1 MLTPEQLQN
10 LPQELTDLYE
20 QLSEFIL
27 RDIARRIA
35 KGAQIT
41 DTAEYQMYRARSLGL
56 STDEIAAKIAE
67 INGSSA
73 AEVNRLIREAAAQSD
88 EFDRKMLGADKG
100 AAIPLEDNQQ
110 LQKLIS
116 AQIAETAGKC
126 ENLTNTMGFADHDFL
141 GRVYYLS
148 MTDMYRRE
156 MDAAHMKVA
165 TGATDYMTAIRQA
178 CNKLAASGVRTIDY
192 ESGRSDRIEVAARR
206 AILTSVAHVTHRIS
220 EQNGEE
226 LGADGWEMSA
236 HSGSR
241 PSHAVYQGRQY
252 TQEQYE
258 RIIKPLISEPNCRHD
273 VFPIILGVSE
283 PVYTEEELQN
293 IDQPPFTYE
302 GRKYT
307 AYEASQQM
315 RKMERAMRKQKDRCI
330 VADAT
335 GDEESFT
342 AASIKLRRQ
351 KDIYEDFCKAADSYT
366 QYERTYVAGYDR
378 RLAGKTGAVTRKQR
392 EFEKAQMRLTEGT
405 SHDIIEKTE
414 TSDFKN
420 IISPQNGMSKEY
432 QTVLENKFSGGT
444 ADAKRAFT
452 RYVKHDSVADSSY
465 DKTAHFSPVTQKI
478 KMNFAKD
485 QINPKG
491 SGTTF
496 FHEHGH
502 YIDYT
507 SCEGDGYTSTK
518 SPEFGKLLKSDFDS
532 YVNSVMKQNHIELPA
547 AYYKISKELS
557 GHKQHSVSD
566 LFGGISGNQ
575 CVGRY
580 RHKDLYWTKNGA
592 VEKEAF
598 AHMYEA
604 QFDAEKYELMKKY
617 FPNALNEFEKLLNG
631 VIK

>member
-1 MLTPEQLQN
+1 MLTPKQLQN
-10 LPQELTDLYE
+10 LPQDLTDLYE

-35 KGAQIT
+35 KGAEIT
-41 DTAEYQMYRARSLGL
+41 DTAEYQLYRARSLGL

-73 AEVNRLIREAAAQSD
+73 AEINRLIREAAAQSD

-100 AAIPLEDNQQ
+100 AAIPLEENTQ

-116 AQIAETAGKC
+116 AQIKETSWKC

-156 MDAAHMKVA
+156 MDSAHMKVT

-178 CNKLAASGVRTIDY
+178 CSKLAASGVRTIDY

-206 AILTSVAHVTHRIS
+206 ALLTSVAHVTHRIS
-220 EQNGEE
+220 EENGEE

-241 PSHAVYQGRQY
+241 PSHAIYQGRQY

-315 RKMERAMRKQKDRCI
+315 RKMESAMRKQKDRCI
-330 VADAT
+330 VADAA
-335 GDEESFT
+335 GDEEAFAT
-342 AASIKLRRQ
+342 ASIRLNRQ
-351 KDIYEDFCKAADSYT
+351 KYIYEDFCKAADSYT
-366 QYERTYVAGYDR
+366 EYERTYVTGFNRSIAARSGVAAIKKEYKLIASTLDKSAVPSIDDFKKMLYNNSDEYKQLRHQFNEKVINSDYDDIKH
-378 RLAGKTGAVTRKQR
+378 LNGSLSDKVTRQWYVLHDKQIPDMVDKSKSIEEQARQAHALRNQFRTNARDLMLNQDERKWLDKERPNMSFEEQIQDKIKRGKASNR
-392 EFEKAQMRLTEGT
+392 EEAVLSILHSAKK
-405 SHDIIEKTE
+405 S
-414 TSDFKN
+414 N
-420 IISPQNGMSKEY
+420 SKVNE
-432 QTVLENKFSGGT
+432 KFSIQ
-444 ADAKRAFT
+444 D
-452 RYVKHDSVADSSY
+452 
-465 DKTAHFSPVTQKI
+465 
-478 KMNFAKD
+478 
-485 QINPKG
+485 
-491 SGTTF
+491 
-496 FHEHGH
+496 
-502 YIDYT
+502 
-507 SCEGDGYTSTK
+507 
-518 SPEFGKLLKSDFDS
+518 
-532 YVNSVMKQNHIELPA
+532 
-547 AYYKISKELS
+547 
-557 GHKQHSVSD
+557 
-566 LFGGISGNQ
+566 
-575 CVGRY
+575 
-580 RHKDLYWTKNGA
+580 
-592 VEKEAF
+592 
-598 AHMYEA
+598 
-604 QFDAEKYELMKKY
+604 
-617 FPNALNEFEKLLNG
+617 
-631 VIK
+631 

>member
-10 LPQELTDLYE
+10 LPQELTDLYD

-41 DTAEYQMYRARSLGL
+41 DTAKYQLYRARSLGL

-73 AEVNRLIREAAAQSD
+73 AEINRLIREAAAQSD

-100 AAIPLEDNQQ
+100 AAVPLEENAQ

-156 MDAAHMKVA
+156 MDSAHMKVV
-165 TGATDYMTAIRQA
+165 TGVTDYMTAIRQA

-206 AILTSVAHVTHRIS
+206 TLLTSVAHVTHRIS

-302 GRKYT
+302 GRTYT

-330 VADAT
+330 VADAA
-335 GDEESFT
+335 GDEEAFAT
-342 AASIKLRRQ
+342 ASIRLNRQ
-351 KDIYEDFCKAADSYT
+351 KYIYEDFCKAADSYT
-366 QYERTYVAGYDR
+366 EYERTYVTGFNRSIAARSGVAAIKKEYKLIASTLDKSAVPSIDDFKKMLYNNSDEYKQLRHQFNEKVINSDYDDIKH
-378 RLAGKTGAVTRKQR
+378 LNGSLSDKVTRQWYVLHDKKIPDMIDRNQSIEDQAR
-392 EFEKAQMRLTEGT
+392 QAHALRNQFRTNARDLMLNQDERKWLDKSHPNLTFEEQVDKKMSDKGMTRDEAIQ
-405 SHDIIEKTE
+405 DI
-414 TSDFKN
+414 
-420 IISPQNGMSKEY
+420 
-432 QTVLENKFSGGT
+432 L
-444 ADAKRAFT
+444 
-452 RYVKHDSVADSSY
+452 
-465 DKTAHFSPVTQKI
+465 KTAS
-478 KMNFAKD
+478 
-485 QINPKG
+485 
-491 SGTTF
+491 
-496 FHEHGH
+496 
-502 YIDYT
+502 
-507 SCEGDGYTSTK
+507 K
-518 SPEFGKLLKSDFDS
+518 SNKKVNEKFKL
-532 YVNSVMKQNHIELPA
+532 
-547 AYYKISKELS
+547 
-557 GHKQHSVSD
+557 
-566 LFGGISGNQ
+566 
-575 CVGRY
+575 
-580 RHKDLYWTKNGA
+580 
-592 VEKEAF
+592 
-598 AHMYEA
+598 
-604 QFDAEKYELMKKY
+604 
-617 FPNALNEFEKLLNG
+617 
-631 VIK
+631 

>member
-10 LPQELTDLYE
+10 LPQELTDLYD

-35 KGAQIT
+35 KGAEIT
-41 DTAEYQMYRARSLGL
+41 DTAEYQLYRAKSLGL

-73 AEVNRLIREAAAQSD
+73 SEINRLIREAAAQSD
-88 EFDRKMLGADKG
+88 EFDRKMLGVDKG
-100 AAIPLEDNQQ
+100 AAVPLEENAQ

-156 MDAAHMKVA
+156 MDSAHMKVV
-165 TGATDYMTAIRQA
+165 TGVTDYMTAIRQA

-206 AILTSVAHVTHRIS
+206 TLLTSVAHVTHRIS

-302 GRKYT
+302 GRTYT

-330 VADAT
+330 VADAA
-335 GDEESFT
+335 GDEEAFAT
-342 AASIKLRRQ
+342 ASIRLNRQ
-351 KDIYEDFCKAADSYT
+351 KYIYEDFCKAADSYT
-366 QYERTYVAGYDR
+366 EYERTYVTGFNRSIAARSGVAAIKKEYKLIASTLDKSAVPSIDDFKKMLYNSDEYKQLRHQFNEKVINSDYDDIKH
-378 RLAGKTGAVTRKQR
+378 LNGSLSDKVTRQWYVLHDKKIPDMIDRNQSIEDQAR
-392 EFEKAQMRLTEGT
+392 QAHALRNQFRTNARDLMLNQDERKWLDKSHPNLTFEEQVDKKMSDKGMTRDEAIQ
-405 SHDIIEKTE
+405 DI
-414 TSDFKN
+414 
-420 IISPQNGMSKEY
+420 
-432 QTVLENKFSGGT
+432 L
-444 ADAKRAFT
+444 
-452 RYVKHDSVADSSY
+452 
-465 DKTAHFSPVTQKI
+465 KTAS
-478 KMNFAKD
+478 
-485 QINPKG
+485 
-491 SGTTF
+491 
-496 FHEHGH
+496 
-502 YIDYT
+502 
-507 SCEGDGYTSTK
+507 K
-518 SPEFGKLLKSDFDS
+518 SNKKVNEKFKL
-532 YVNSVMKQNHIELPA
+532 
-547 AYYKISKELS
+547 
-557 GHKQHSVSD
+557 
-566 LFGGISGNQ
+566 
-575 CVGRY
+575 
-580 RHKDLYWTKNGA
+580 
-592 VEKEAF
+592 
-598 AHMYEA
+598 
-604 QFDAEKYELMKKY
+604 
-617 FPNALNEFEKLLNG
+617 
-631 VIK
+631 

>member
-10 LPQELTDLYE
+10 LPQELTDLYD

-41 DTAEYQMYRARSLGL
+41 DTAEYQLYRARSLGL

-73 AEVNRLIREAAAQSD
+73 AEINRLIREAAAQSD
-88 EFDRKMLGADKG
+88 EFDRKMLGVDKG
-100 AAIPLEDNQQ
+100 AAVPLEENAQ

-156 MDAAHMKVA
+156 MDSAHMKVV
-165 TGATDYMTAIRQA
+165 TGVTDYMTAIRQA

-192 ESGRSDRIEVAARR
+192 ESRRSDRIEVAARR
-206 AILTSVAHVTHRIS
+206 TLLTSVAHVTHRIS

-302 GRKYT
+302 GRTYT

-330 VADAT
+330 VADAA
-335 GDEESFT
+335 GDEEAFAT
-342 AASIKLRRQ
+342 ASIRLNRQ
-351 KDIYEDFCKAADSYT
+351 KYIYEDFCKAADSYT
-366 QYERTYVAGYDR
+366 EYERTYVTGFNRSIAARSGVAAIKKEYKLIASTLDKSAVPSIDDFKKMLYNNSDEYKQLRHQFNEKVINSDYDDIKH
-378 RLAGKTGAVTRKQR
+378 LNGSLSDKVTRQWYVLHDKKIPDMIDRNQSIEDQAR
-392 EFEKAQMRLTEGT
+392 QAHALRNQFRTNARDLMLNQDERKWLDKSHPNLTFEEQVDKKMSDKGMTRDEAIQ
-405 SHDIIEKTE
+405 DI
-414 TSDFKN
+414 
-420 IISPQNGMSKEY
+420 
-432 QTVLENKFSGGT
+432 L
-444 ADAKRAFT
+444 
-452 RYVKHDSVADSSY
+452 
-465 DKTAHFSPVTQKI
+465 KTAS
-478 KMNFAKD
+478 
-485 QINPKG
+485 
-491 SGTTF
+491 
-496 FHEHGH
+496 
-502 YIDYT
+502 
-507 SCEGDGYTSTK
+507 K
-518 SPEFGKLLKSDFDS
+518 SNKKVNEKFKL
-532 YVNSVMKQNHIELPA
+532 
-547 AYYKISKELS
+547 
-557 GHKQHSVSD
+557 
-566 LFGGISGNQ
+566 
-575 CVGRY
+575 
-580 RHKDLYWTKNGA
+580 
-592 VEKEAF
+592 
-598 AHMYEA
+598 
-604 QFDAEKYELMKKY
+604 
-617 FPNALNEFEKLLNG
+617 
-631 VIK
+631 

>member
-10 LPQELTDLYE
+10 LPQELTDLYD

-41 DTAEYQMYRARSLGL
+41 DTAEYQLYRARSLGL

-73 AEVNRLIREAAAQSD
+73 AEINRLIREAAAQSD
-88 EFDRKMLGADKG
+88 EFDRKMLGVDKG
-100 AAIPLEDNQQ
+100 AAVPLEENAQ

-156 MDAAHMKVA
+156 MDSAHMKVV
-165 TGATDYMTAIRQA
+165 TGVTDYMTAIRQA

-206 AILTSVAHVTHRIS
+206 TLLTSVAHVTHRIS

-283 PVYTEEELQN
+283 PVYTEEELKN
-293 IDQPPFTYE
+293 IDQSPFTYE

-330 VADAT
+330 VADAA
-335 GDEESFT
+335 GDEEAFAT
-342 AASIKLRRQ
+342 ASIRLNRQ
-351 KDIYEDFCKAADSYT
+351 KYIYEDFCKAADSYT
-366 QYERTYVAGYDR
+366 EYERTYVTGFNRSIAARSGVAAIKKEYKLIASTLDKSAVPSIDDFKKMLYNNSDEYKQLRHQFNEKVINSDYDDIKH
-378 RLAGKTGAVTRKQR
+378 LNGSLSDKVTRQW
-392 EFEKAQMRLTEGT
+392 
-405 SHDIIEKTE
+405 
-414 TSDFKN
+414 
-420 IISPQNGMSKEY
+420 Y
-432 QTVLENKFSGGT
+432 VL
-444 ADAKRAFT
+444 
-452 RYVKHDSVADSSY
+452 Y
-465 DKTAHFSPVTQKI
+465 DKKIPDMIDRNQSIEDQARQAHALRNQFRTNARDLMLNQDERKWLDKSHPNLTFEEQVDKKMSDKGMTRDEAIQDILKTAS
-478 KMNFAKD
+478 
-485 QINPKG
+485 
-491 SGTTF
+491 
-496 FHEHGH
+496 
-502 YIDYT
+502 
-507 SCEGDGYTSTK
+507 K
-518 SPEFGKLLKSDFDS
+518 SNKKVNEKFKL
-532 YVNSVMKQNHIELPA
+532 
-547 AYYKISKELS
+547 
-557 GHKQHSVSD
+557 
-566 LFGGISGNQ
+566 
-575 CVGRY
+575 
-580 RHKDLYWTKNGA
+580 
-592 VEKEAF
+592 
-598 AHMYEA
+598 
-604 QFDAEKYELMKKY
+604 
-617 FPNALNEFEKLLNG
+617 
-631 VIK
+631 

>member
-10 LPQELTDLYE
+10 LPQELTDLYG

-27 RDIARRIA
+27 QDIARRIA

-41 DTAEYQMYRARSLGL
+41 DTAEYQLYRARSLGL

-73 AEVNRLIREAAAQSD
+73 AEINRLIREAAAQSD

-156 MDAAHMKVA
+156 MDSAHMKVA

-206 AILTSVAHVTHRIS
+206 ALLTSVAHVTHRIS

-252 TQEQYE
+252 PQEQYE

-283 PVYTEEELQN
+283 PTYTEEELQN

-302 GRKYT
+302 GRTYT
-307 AYEASQQM
+307 ASEASQQM

-330 VADAT
+330 VADAA
-335 GDEESFT
+335 GDEEAFAT
-342 AASIKLRRQ
+342 ASIRLNRQ
-351 KDIYEDFCKAADSYT
+351 KYIYEDFCKAADSYT
-366 QYERTYVAGYDR
+366 EYERTYVTGFNRSIAARSGVAAIKKEYKLIASTLDKSAVPSIDDFKKMLYNNSDEYKQLRHQFNEKVINSDYDDIKH
-378 RLAGKTGAVTRKQR
+378 LNGSLSDKVTRQWYVLHDKKIPDMIDRNQSIEDQAR
-392 EFEKAQMRLTEGT
+392 QAHALRNQFRTNARDLMLNQDERKWLDKSHPNLTFEEQVDKKMSDKGMTRDEAIQ
-405 SHDIIEKTE
+405 DI
-414 TSDFKN
+414 
-420 IISPQNGMSKEY
+420 
-432 QTVLENKFSGGT
+432 L
-444 ADAKRAFT
+444 
-452 RYVKHDSVADSSY
+452 
-465 DKTAHFSPVTQKI
+465 KTAS
-478 KMNFAKD
+478 
-485 QINPKG
+485 
-491 SGTTF
+491 
-496 FHEHGH
+496 
-502 YIDYT
+502 
-507 SCEGDGYTSTK
+507 K
-518 SPEFGKLLKSDFDS
+518 SNKKVNEKFKL
-532 YVNSVMKQNHIELPA
+532 
-547 AYYKISKELS
+547 
-557 GHKQHSVSD
+557 
-566 LFGGISGNQ
+566 
-575 CVGRY
+575 
-580 RHKDLYWTKNGA
+580 
-592 VEKEAF
+592 
-598 AHMYEA
+598 
-604 QFDAEKYELMKKY
+604 
-617 FPNALNEFEKLLNG
+617 
-631 VIK
+631 

>member
-10 LPQELTDLYE
+10 LPQELTDLYD

-35 KGAQIT
+35 KGAEIT
-41 DTAEYQMYRARSLGL
+41 DTAEYQLYRARSLGL

-73 AEVNRLIREAAAQSD
+73 AEINRLIREAAAQSD

-100 AAIPLEDNQQ
+100 AAVPLEENAQ

-156 MDAAHMKVA
+156 MDSAHMKVV
-165 TGATDYMTAIRQA
+165 TGVTDYMTAIRQA

-252 TQEQYE
+252 TQKQYE

-283 PVYTEEELQN
+283 PVYTEEELRN

-302 GRKYT
+302 GRTYT

-330 VADAT
+330 VADAA
-335 GDEESFT
+335 GDEEAFAT
-342 AASIKLRRQ
+342 ASIRLNRQ
-351 KDIYEDFCKAADSYT
+351 KYIYEDFCKAADSYT
-366 QYERTYVAGYDR
+366 EYERTYVTGFNRSIAARSGVAAIKKEYKLIASTLDKSAVPSIDDFKKMLYNNSDEYKQLRHQFNEKVINSDYDDIKH
-378 RLAGKTGAVTRKQR
+378 LNGSLSDKVTRQW
-392 EFEKAQMRLTEGT
+392 
-405 SHDIIEKTE
+405 
-414 TSDFKN
+414 
-420 IISPQNGMSKEY
+420 Y
-432 QTVLENKFSGGT
+432 VL
-444 ADAKRAFT
+444 
-452 RYVKHDSVADSSY
+452 Y
-465 DKTAHFSPVTQKI
+465 DKKIPDMIDRNQSIEDQARQAHALRNQFRTNARDLMLNQDERKWLDKSHPNLTFEEQVDKKMSDKGMTRDEAIQDILKTAS
-478 KMNFAKD
+478 
-485 QINPKG
+485 
-491 SGTTF
+491 
-496 FHEHGH
+496 
-502 YIDYT
+502 
-507 SCEGDGYTSTK
+507 K
-518 SPEFGKLLKSDFDS
+518 SNKKVNEKFKL
-532 YVNSVMKQNHIELPA
+532 
-547 AYYKISKELS
+547 
-557 GHKQHSVSD
+557 
-566 LFGGISGNQ
+566 
-575 CVGRY
+575 
-580 RHKDLYWTKNGA
+580 
-592 VEKEAF
+592 
-598 AHMYEA
+598 
-604 QFDAEKYELMKKY
+604 
-617 FPNALNEFEKLLNG
+617 
-631 VIK
+631 

>member
-10 LPQELTDLYE
+10 LPQELTDLYD

-35 KGAQIT
+35 KGAEIT
-41 DTAEYQMYRARSLGL
+41 DTAEYQLYRAKSLGL

-73 AEVNRLIREAAAQSD
+73 SEINRLIREAAAQSD
-88 EFDRKMLGADKG
+88 EFDRKMLGVDKG
-100 AAIPLEDNQQ
+100 AAVPLEENAQ

-156 MDAAHMKVA
+156 MDSAHMKVA

-192 ESGRSDRIEVAARR
+192 ESGRSDRIEVAVRR

-302 GRKYT
+302 GRTYT

-330 VADAT
+330 VADAA
-335 GDEESFT
+335 GDEEAFAT
-342 AASIKLRRQ
+342 ASIRLNRQ
-351 KDIYEDFCKAADSYT
+351 KYIYEDFCKAADSYT
-366 QYERTYVAGYDR
+366 EYERTYVTGFNRSIAARSGVAAIKKEYKLIASTLDKSAVPSIDDFKKMLYNNSDEYKQLRHQFNEKVINSDYDDIKH
-378 RLAGKTGAVTRKQR
+378 LNGSLSDKVTRQWYVLHDKKIPDMIDRNQSIEDQAR
-392 EFEKAQMRLTEGT
+392 QAHALRNQFRTNARDLMLNQDERKWLDKSHPNLTFEEQVDKKMSDKGMTRDEAIQ
-405 SHDIIEKTE
+405 DI
-414 TSDFKN
+414 
-420 IISPQNGMSKEY
+420 
-432 QTVLENKFSGGT
+432 L
-444 ADAKRAFT
+444 
-452 RYVKHDSVADSSY
+452 
-465 DKTAHFSPVTQKI
+465 KTAS
-478 KMNFAKD
+478 
-485 QINPKG
+485 
-491 SGTTF
+491 
-496 FHEHGH
+496 
-502 YIDYT
+502 
-507 SCEGDGYTSTK
+507 K
-518 SPEFGKLLKSDFDS
+518 SNKKVNEKFKL
-532 YVNSVMKQNHIELPA
+532 
-547 AYYKISKELS
+547 
-557 GHKQHSVSD
+557 
-566 LFGGISGNQ
+566 
-575 CVGRY
+575 
-580 RHKDLYWTKNGA
+580 
-592 VEKEAF
+592 
-598 AHMYEA
+598 
-604 QFDAEKYELMKKY
+604 
-617 FPNALNEFEKLLNG
+617 
-631 VIK
+631 

>member
-10 LPQELTDLYE
+10 LPQELTDLYG

-27 RDIARRIA
+27 QDIARRIA

-41 DTAEYQMYRARSLGL
+41 DTAEYQLYRARSLGL

-73 AEVNRLIREAAAQSD
+73 AEINRLIREAAAQSD

-156 MDAAHMKVA
+156 MDSAHMKVA

-206 AILTSVAHVTHRIS
+206 ALLTSVAHVTHRIS

-302 GRKYT
+302 GRTYT

-330 VADAT
+330 VADAA
-335 GDEESFT
+335 GDEEAFAT
-342 AASIKLRRQ
+342 ASIRLNRQ
-351 KDIYEDFCKAADSYT
+351 KYIYEDFCKAADSYT
-366 QYERTYVAGYDR
+366 EYERTYVTGFNRSIAARSGVAAIKKEYKLIASTLDKSAVPSIDDFKKMLYNNSDEYKQLRHQFNEKVINSDYDDIKH
-378 RLAGKTGAVTRKQR
+378 LNGSLSDKVTRQWYVLHDKKIPDMIDRNQSIEDQAR
-392 EFEKAQMRLTEGT
+392 QAHALRNQFRTNARDLMLNQDERKWLDKSHPNLTFEEQVDKKMSDKGMTRDEAIQ
-405 SHDIIEKTE
+405 DI
-414 TSDFKN
+414 
-420 IISPQNGMSKEY
+420 
-432 QTVLENKFSGGT
+432 L
-444 ADAKRAFT
+444 
-452 RYVKHDSVADSSY
+452 
-465 DKTAHFSPVTQKI
+465 KTAS
-478 KMNFAKD
+478 
-485 QINPKG
+485 
-491 SGTTF
+491 
-496 FHEHGH
+496 
-502 YIDYT
+502 
-507 SCEGDGYTSTK
+507 K
-518 SPEFGKLLKSDFDS
+518 SNKKVNEKFKL
-532 YVNSVMKQNHIELPA
+532 
-547 AYYKISKELS
+547 
-557 GHKQHSVSD
+557 
-566 LFGGISGNQ
+566 
-575 CVGRY
+575 
-580 RHKDLYWTKNGA
+580 
-592 VEKEAF
+592 
-598 AHMYEA
+598 
-604 QFDAEKYELMKKY
+604 
-617 FPNALNEFEKLLNG
+617 
-631 VIK
+631 

>member
-10 LPQELTDLYE
+10 LPQELTDLYD

-35 KGAQIT
+35 KGAEIT
-41 DTAEYQMYRARSLGL
+41 DTAEYQLYRAKSLGL

-73 AEVNRLIREAAAQSD
+73 SEINRLIREAAAQSD
-88 EFDRKMLGADKG
+88 EFDRKMLGVDKG
-100 AAIPLEDNQQ
+100 AAVPLEENAQ

-156 MDAAHMKVA
+156 MDSAHMKVV
-165 TGATDYMTAIRQA
+165 TGVTDYMTAIRQA

-206 AILTSVAHVTHRIS
+206 TLLTSVAHVTHRIS

-302 GRKYT
+302 GRTYT

-330 VADAT
+330 VADAA
-335 GDEESFT
+335 GDEEAFAT
-342 AASIKLRRQ
+342 ASIRLNRQ
-351 KDIYEDFCKAADSYT
+351 KYIYEDFCKAADSYT
-366 QYERTYVAGYDR
+366 EYERTYVTGFNRSIAARSGVAAIKKEYKLIASTLDKSAVPSIDDFKKMLYNSDEYKQLRHQFNEKVINSDYDDIKH
-378 RLAGKTGAVTRKQR
+378 LNGSLSDKVTRQWYVLHDKKIPDMIDRNQSIEDQAR
-392 EFEKAQMRLTEGT
+392 QAHALRNQFRTNARDLMLNQDERMWLDKSHPNLTFEEQVDKKMSDKGMTRDEAIQ
-405 SHDIIEKTE
+405 DI
-414 TSDFKN
+414 
-420 IISPQNGMSKEY
+420 
-432 QTVLENKFSGGT
+432 L
-444 ADAKRAFT
+444 
-452 RYVKHDSVADSSY
+452 
-465 DKTAHFSPVTQKI
+465 KTAS
-478 KMNFAKD
+478 
-485 QINPKG
+485 
-491 SGTTF
+491 
-496 FHEHGH
+496 
-502 YIDYT
+502 
-507 SCEGDGYTSTK
+507 K
-518 SPEFGKLLKSDFDS
+518 SNKKVNEKFKL
-532 YVNSVMKQNHIELPA
+532 
-547 AYYKISKELS
+547 
-557 GHKQHSVSD
+557 
-566 LFGGISGNQ
+566 
-575 CVGRY
+575 
-580 RHKDLYWTKNGA
+580 
-592 VEKEAF
+592 
-598 AHMYEA
+598 
-604 QFDAEKYELMKKY
+604 
-617 FPNALNEFEKLLNG
+617 
-631 VIK
+631 

>member
-10 LPQELTDLYE
+10 LPQELTDLYD

-35 KGAQIT
+35 KGAEIT
-41 DTAEYQMYRARSLGL
+41 DTAEYQLYRAKSLGL

-73 AEVNRLIREAAAQSD
+73 SEINRLIREAAAQSD
-88 EFDRKMLGADKG
+88 EFDRKMLGVDKG
-100 AAIPLEDNQQ
+100 AAVPLEENAQ

-126 ENLTNTMGFADHDFL
+126 ENLTHTMGFADHDFL

-156 MDAAHMKVA
+156 MDSAHMKVV

-192 ESGRSDRIEVAARR
+192 ESRRSDRIEVAARR

-283 PVYTEEELQN
+283 PTYTEEELQN

-302 GRKYT
+302 GRTYT

-330 VADAT
+330 VADAA
-335 GDEESFT
+335 GDEEAFAT
-342 AASIKLRRQ
+342 ASIRLNRQ
-351 KDIYEDFCKAADSYT
+351 KYIYEDFCKAADSYT
-366 QYERTYVAGYDR
+366 EYERTYVTGFNRSIAARSGVAAIKKEYKLIASTLDKSAVPSIDDFKKMLYNNSDEYKQLRHQFNEKVINSDYDDIKH
-378 RLAGKTGAVTRKQR
+378 LNGSLSDKVTRQW
-392 EFEKAQMRLTEGT
+392 
-405 SHDIIEKTE
+405 
-414 TSDFKN
+414 
-420 IISPQNGMSKEY
+420 Y
-432 QTVLENKFSGGT
+432 VL
-444 ADAKRAFT
+444 
-452 RYVKHDSVADSSY
+452 Y
-465 DKTAHFSPVTQKI
+465 DKKIPDMIDRNQSIEDQARQAHALRNQFRTNARDLMLNQDERKWLDKSHPNLTFEEQVDKKMSDKGMTRDEAIQDILKTAS
-478 KMNFAKD
+478 
-485 QINPKG
+485 
-491 SGTTF
+491 
-496 FHEHGH
+496 
-502 YIDYT
+502 
-507 SCEGDGYTSTK
+507 K
-518 SPEFGKLLKSDFDS
+518 SNKKVNEKFKL
-532 YVNSVMKQNHIELPA
+532 
-547 AYYKISKELS
+547 
-557 GHKQHSVSD
+557 
-566 LFGGISGNQ
+566 
-575 CVGRY
+575 
-580 RHKDLYWTKNGA
+580 
-592 VEKEAF
+592 
-598 AHMYEA
+598 
-604 QFDAEKYELMKKY
+604 
-617 FPNALNEFEKLLNG
+617 
-631 VIK
+631 

>member
-10 LPQELTDLYE
+10 LPQELTDLYD

-35 KGAQIT
+35 KGAEIT
-41 DTAEYQMYRARSLGL
+41 DTAEYQLYRAKSLGL

-73 AEVNRLIREAAAQSD
+73 SEINRLIREAAAQSD
-88 EFDRKMLGADKG
+88 EFDRKMLGVDKG
-100 AAIPLEDNQQ
+100 AAVPLEENAQ

-141 GRVYYLS
+141 GRVYHLS

-156 MDAAHMKVA
+156 MDSAHMKVV
-165 TGATDYMTAIRQA
+165 TGVTDYMTAIRQA

-206 AILTSVAHVTHRIS
+206 TLLTSVAHVTHRIS

-302 GRKYT
+302 GRTYT

-330 VADAT
+330 VADAA
-335 GDEESFT
+335 GDEEAFAT
-342 AASIKLRRQ
+342 ASIRLNRQ
-351 KDIYEDFCKAADSYT
+351 KYIYEDFCKAADSYT
-366 QYERTYVAGYDR
+366 EYERTYVTGFNRSIAARSGVAAIKKEYKLIASTLDKSAVPSIDDFKKMLYNNSDEYKQLRHQFNEKVINSDYDDIKH
-378 RLAGKTGAVTRKQR
+378 LNGSLSDKVTRQWYVLHDKKIPDMIDRNQSIEDQAR
-392 EFEKAQMRLTEGT
+392 QAHALRNQFRTNARDLMLNQDERKWLDKSHPNLTFEEQVDKKMSDKGMTRDEAIQ
-405 SHDIIEKTE
+405 DI
-414 TSDFKN
+414 
-420 IISPQNGMSKEY
+420 
-432 QTVLENKFSGGT
+432 L
-444 ADAKRAFT
+444 
-452 RYVKHDSVADSSY
+452 
-465 DKTAHFSPVTQKI
+465 KTAS
-478 KMNFAKD
+478 
-485 QINPKG
+485 
-491 SGTTF
+491 
-496 FHEHGH
+496 
-502 YIDYT
+502 
-507 SCEGDGYTSTK
+507 K
-518 SPEFGKLLKSDFDS
+518 SNKKVNEKFKL
-532 YVNSVMKQNHIELPA
+532 
-547 AYYKISKELS
+547 
-557 GHKQHSVSD
+557 
-566 LFGGISGNQ
+566 
-575 CVGRY
+575 
-580 RHKDLYWTKNGA
+580 
-592 VEKEAF
+592 
-598 AHMYEA
+598 
-604 QFDAEKYELMKKY
+604 
-617 FPNALNEFEKLLNG
+617 
-631 VIK
+631 

>member
-10 LPQELTDLYE
+10 LPQELTDLYD

-35 KGAQIT
+35 KGAEIT
-41 DTAEYQMYRARSLGL
+41 DTAEYQLYRAKSLGL

-73 AEVNRLIREAAAQSD
+73 SEINRLIREAAAQSD

-100 AAIPLEDNQQ
+100 AAVPLEENTQ

-116 AQIAETAGKC
+116 AQIVETAGKC

-156 MDAAHMKVA
+156 MDSAHMKVA

-206 AILTSVAHVTHRIS
+206 ALLTSVAHVTHRIS

-283 PVYTEEELQN
+283 PVYTEEELKN
-293 IDQPPFTYE
+293 IDQSPFTYE

-330 VADAT
+330 VADAA

-392 EFEKAQMRLTEGT
+392 EFEKAQIRLTEEKNRA
-405 SHDIIEKTE
+405 IIEQEKRKE
-414 TSDFKN
+414 QFRSDLKSGKINTSLDVKN
-420 IISPQNGMSKEY
+420 QKKHIISPEWKNNVRQQIKKLHDGDTKAASPKSRLFKDVTPEKLFKEY
-432 QTVLENKFSGGT
+432 SGKGTLRLQKNSTTVDEFVT
-444 ADAKRAFT
+444 ADYPVGITFDRKLQKYVRT
-452 RYVKHDSVADSSY
+452 RRFQIRYQDGGYHL
-465 DKTAHFSPVTQKI
+465 FPV
-478 KMNFAKD
+478 
-485 QINPKG
+485 
-491 SGTTF
+491 S
-496 FHEHGH
+496 
-502 YIDYT
+502 
-507 SCEGDGYTSTK
+507 
-518 SPEFGKLLKSDFDS
+518 
-532 YVNSVMKQNHIELPA
+532 
-547 AYYKISKELS
+547 
-557 GHKQHSVSD
+557 
-566 LFGGISGNQ
+566 
-575 CVGRY
+575 
-580 RHKDLYWTKNGA
+580 
-592 VEKEAF
+592 EKE
-598 AHMYEA
+598 
-604 QFDAEKYELMKKY
+604 DD
-617 FPNALNEFEKLLNG
+617 
-631 VIK
+631 

>member
-10 LPQELTDLYE
+10 LPQELTDLYD

-41 DTAEYQMYRARSLGL
+41 DTAEYQLYRARSLGL

-73 AEVNRLIREAAAQSD
+73 AEINRLIREAAAQSD
-88 EFDRKMLGADKG
+88 EFDRKMLGVDKG
-100 AAIPLEDNQQ
+100 AAVPLEENAQ

-156 MDAAHMKVA
+156 MDSAHMKVV
-165 TGATDYMTAIRQA
+165 TGATDYMTAIRQD

-192 ESGRSDRIEVAARR
+192 ESRRSDRIEVAARR

-252 TQEQYE
+252 TQKQYE

-283 PVYTEEELQN
+283 PTYTEEELQN

-302 GRKYT
+302 GRTYT

-330 VADAT
+330 VADAA
-335 GDEESFT
+335 GDEEAFAT
-342 AASIKLRRQ
+342 ASIRLNRQ
-351 KDIYEDFCKAADSYT
+351 KYIYEDFCKAADSYT
-366 QYERTYVAGYDR
+366 EYERTYVTGFNRSIAARSGVAAIKKEYKLIASTLDKSAVPSIDDFKKMLYNNSDEYKQLRHQFNEKVINSDYDDIKH
-378 RLAGKTGAVTRKQR
+378 LNGSLSDKVTRQWYVLHDKKIPDMIDRNQSIEDQAR
-392 EFEKAQMRLTEGT
+392 QAHALRNQFRTNARDLMLNQDERKWLDKSHPNLTFEEQVDKKMSDKGMTRDEAIQ
-405 SHDIIEKTE
+405 DI
-414 TSDFKN
+414 
-420 IISPQNGMSKEY
+420 
-432 QTVLENKFSGGT
+432 L
-444 ADAKRAFT
+444 
-452 RYVKHDSVADSSY
+452 
-465 DKTAHFSPVTQKI
+465 KTAS
-478 KMNFAKD
+478 
-485 QINPKG
+485 
-491 SGTTF
+491 
-496 FHEHGH
+496 
-502 YIDYT
+502 
-507 SCEGDGYTSTK
+507 K
-518 SPEFGKLLKSDFDS
+518 SNKKVNEKFKL
-532 YVNSVMKQNHIELPA
+532 
-547 AYYKISKELS
+547 
-557 GHKQHSVSD
+557 
-566 LFGGISGNQ
+566 
-575 CVGRY
+575 
-580 RHKDLYWTKNGA
+580 
-592 VEKEAF
+592 
-598 AHMYEA
+598 
-604 QFDAEKYELMKKY
+604 
-617 FPNALNEFEKLLNG
+617 
-631 VIK
+631 

>member
-10 LPQELTDLYE
+10 LPQELTDLYD

-41 DTAEYQMYRARSLGL
+41 DTAEYQLYRARSLGL

-73 AEVNRLIREAAAQSD
+73 AEINRLIREAAAQSD

-156 MDAAHMKVA
+156 MDSAHMKVA
-165 TGATDYMTAIRQA
+165 TGVTDYMTAIRQA

-206 AILTSVAHVTHRIS
+206 ALLTSVAHVTHRIS

-283 PVYTEEELQN
+283 PTYTEEELQN
-293 IDQPPFTYE
+293 IDQSPFTYE

-330 VADAT
+330 VADAA
-335 GDEESFT
+335 GDEEAFAT
-342 AASIKLRRQ
+342 ASIRLNRQ
-351 KDIYEDFCKAADSYT
+351 KYIYEDFCKAADSYT
-366 QYERTYVAGYDR
+366 EYERTYVTGFNRSIAARSGVAAIKKEYKLIASTLDKSAVPSIDDFKKMLYNNSDEYKQLRHQFNEKVINSDYDDIKH
-378 RLAGKTGAVTRKQR
+378 LNGSLSDKVTRQWYVLHDKKIPDMIDRNQSIEDQAR
-392 EFEKAQMRLTEGT
+392 QAHALRNQFRTNARDLMLNQDERKWLDKSHPNLTFEEQVDKKMSDKGMTRDEAIQ
-405 SHDIIEKTE
+405 DI
-414 TSDFKN
+414 
-420 IISPQNGMSKEY
+420 
-432 QTVLENKFSGGT
+432 L
-444 ADAKRAFT
+444 
-452 RYVKHDSVADSSY
+452 
-465 DKTAHFSPVTQKI
+465 KTAS
-478 KMNFAKD
+478 
-485 QINPKG
+485 
-491 SGTTF
+491 
-496 FHEHGH
+496 
-502 YIDYT
+502 
-507 SCEGDGYTSTK
+507 K
-518 SPEFGKLLKSDFDS
+518 SNKKVNEKFKL
-532 YVNSVMKQNHIELPA
+532 
-547 AYYKISKELS
+547 
-557 GHKQHSVSD
+557 
-566 LFGGISGNQ
+566 
-575 CVGRY
+575 
-580 RHKDLYWTKNGA
+580 
-592 VEKEAF
+592 
-598 AHMYEA
+598 
-604 QFDAEKYELMKKY
+604 
-617 FPNALNEFEKLLNG
+617 
-631 VIK
+631 

>member
-10 LPQELTDLYE
+10 LPQELTDLYD

-41 DTAEYQMYRARSLGL
+41 DTAEYQLYRARSLGL

-73 AEVNRLIREAAAQSD
+73 AEINRLIREAAAQSD

-100 AAIPLEDNQQ
+100 AAVPLEENAQ

-156 MDAAHMKVA
+156 MDSAHMKVV
-165 TGATDYMTAIRQA
+165 TGVTDYMTAIRQA

-206 AILTSVAHVTHRIS
+206 TLLTSVAHVTHRIS

-302 GRKYT
+302 GRTYT

-330 VADAT
+330 VADAA
-335 GDEESFT
+335 GDEEAFAT
-342 AASIKLRRQ
+342 ASIRLNRQ
-351 KDIYEDFCKAADSYT
+351 KYIYEDFCKAADSYT
-366 QYERTYVAGYDR
+366 EYERTYVTGFNRSIAARSGVAAIKKEYKLIASTLDKSAVPSIDDFKKMLYNNSDEYKQLRHQFNEKVINSDYDDIKH
-378 RLAGKTGAVTRKQR
+378 LNGSLSDKVTRQW
-392 EFEKAQMRLTEGT
+392 
-405 SHDIIEKTE
+405 
-414 TSDFKN
+414 
-420 IISPQNGMSKEY
+420 Y
-432 QTVLENKFSGGT
+432 VL
-444 ADAKRAFT
+444 
-452 RYVKHDSVADSSY
+452 Y
-465 DKTAHFSPVTQKI
+465 DKKIPDMIDRNQSIEDQARQAHALRNQFRTNARDLMLNQDERKWLDKSHPNLTFEEQVDKKMSDKGMTRDEAIQDILKTAS
-478 KMNFAKD
+478 
-485 QINPKG
+485 
-491 SGTTF
+491 
-496 FHEHGH
+496 
-502 YIDYT
+502 
-507 SCEGDGYTSTK
+507 K
-518 SPEFGKLLKSDFDS
+518 SNKKVNEKFKL
-532 YVNSVMKQNHIELPA
+532 
-547 AYYKISKELS
+547 
-557 GHKQHSVSD
+557 
-566 LFGGISGNQ
+566 
-575 CVGRY
+575 
-580 RHKDLYWTKNGA
+580 
-592 VEKEAF
+592 
-598 AHMYEA
+598 
-604 QFDAEKYELMKKY
+604 
-617 FPNALNEFEKLLNG
+617 
-631 VIK
+631 

>member
-10 LPQELTDLYE
+10 LPQELTDLYD

-41 DTAEYQMYRARSLGL
+41 DTAEYQLYRARSLGL

-73 AEVNRLIREAAAQSD
+73 AEINRLIREAAAQSD

-100 AAIPLEDNQQ
+100 AAIPLEENTQ

-156 MDAAHMKVA
+156 MDSAHMKVV
-165 TGATDYMTAIRQA
+165 TGVTDYMTAIRQA

-206 AILTSVAHVTHRIS
+206 TLLTSVAHVTHRIS

-302 GRKYT
+302 GRTYT

-330 VADAT
+330 VADAA
-335 GDEESFT
+335 GDEEAFAT
-342 AASIKLRRQ
+342 ASIRLNRQ
-351 KDIYEDFCKAADSYT
+351 KYIYEDFCKAADSYT
-366 QYERTYVAGYDR
+366 EYERTYVTGFNRSIAARSGVAAIKKEYKLIASTLDKSAVPSIDDFKKMLYNNSDEYKQLRHQFNEKVINSDYDDIKH
-378 RLAGKTGAVTRKQR
+378 LNGSLSDKVTRQWYVLHDKKIPDMIDRNQSIEDQAR
-392 EFEKAQMRLTEGT
+392 QAHALRNQFRTNARDLMLNQDERKWLDKSHPNLTFEEQVDKKMSDKGMTRDEAIQ
-405 SHDIIEKTE
+405 DI
-414 TSDFKN
+414 
-420 IISPQNGMSKEY
+420 
-432 QTVLENKFSGGT
+432 L
-444 ADAKRAFT
+444 
-452 RYVKHDSVADSSY
+452 
-465 DKTAHFSPVTQKI
+465 KTAS
-478 KMNFAKD
+478 
-485 QINPKG
+485 
-491 SGTTF
+491 
-496 FHEHGH
+496 
-502 YIDYT
+502 
-507 SCEGDGYTSTK
+507 K
-518 SPEFGKLLKSDFDS
+518 SNKKVNEKFKL
-532 YVNSVMKQNHIELPA
+532 
-547 AYYKISKELS
+547 
-557 GHKQHSVSD
+557 
-566 LFGGISGNQ
+566 
-575 CVGRY
+575 
-580 RHKDLYWTKNGA
+580 
-592 VEKEAF
+592 
-598 AHMYEA
+598 
-604 QFDAEKYELMKKY
+604 
-617 FPNALNEFEKLLNG
+617 
-631 VIK
+631 

>member
-10 LPQELTDLYE
+10 LPQELTDLYD

-41 DTAEYQMYRARSLGL
+41 DTAEYQLYRARSLGL

-73 AEVNRLIREAAAQSD
+73 AEINRLIREAAAQSD
-88 EFDRKMLGADKG
+88 EFDRKMLGVDKG
-100 AAIPLEDNQQ
+100 AAVPLEENAQ

-156 MDAAHMKVA
+156 MDSAHMKVV

-192 ESGRSDRIEVAARR
+192 ESRRSDRIEVAARR

-283 PVYTEEELQN
+283 PTYTEEELQN

-302 GRKYT
+302 GRTYT

-330 VADAT
+330 VADAA
-335 GDEESFT
+335 GDEEAFAT
-342 AASIKLRRQ
+342 ASIRLNRQ
-351 KDIYEDFCKAADSYT
+351 KYIYEDFCKAADSYT
-366 QYERTYVAGYDR
+366 EYERTYVTGFNRSIAARSGVAAIKKEYKLIASTLDKSAVPSIDDFKKMLYNNSDEYKQLRHQFNEKVINSDYDDIKH
-378 RLAGKTGAVTRKQR
+378 LNGSLSDKVTRQW
-392 EFEKAQMRLTEGT
+392 
-405 SHDIIEKTE
+405 
-414 TSDFKN
+414 
-420 IISPQNGMSKEY
+420 Y
-432 QTVLENKFSGGT
+432 VL
-444 ADAKRAFT
+444 
-452 RYVKHDSVADSSY
+452 Y
-465 DKTAHFSPVTQKI
+465 DKKIPDMIDRNQSIEDQARQAHALRNQFRTNARDLMLNQDERKWLDKSHPNLTFEEQVDKKMSDKGMTRDEAIQDILKTAS
-478 KMNFAKD
+478 
-485 QINPKG
+485 
-491 SGTTF
+491 
-496 FHEHGH
+496 
-502 YIDYT
+502 
-507 SCEGDGYTSTK
+507 K
-518 SPEFGKLLKSDFDS
+518 SNKKVNEKFKL
-532 YVNSVMKQNHIELPA
+532 
-547 AYYKISKELS
+547 
-557 GHKQHSVSD
+557 
-566 LFGGISGNQ
+566 
-575 CVGRY
+575 
-580 RHKDLYWTKNGA
+580 
-592 VEKEAF
+592 
-598 AHMYEA
+598 
-604 QFDAEKYELMKKY
+604 
-617 FPNALNEFEKLLNG
+617 
-631 VIK
+631 

>member
-10 LPQELTDLYE
+10 LPQELTDLYD

-41 DTAEYQMYRARSLGL
+41 DTAEYQLYRAKSLGL

-100 AAIPLEDNQQ
+100 AAIPLEENTQ

-156 MDAAHMKVA
+156 MDSAHMKVV

-206 AILTSVAHVTHRIS
+206 ALLTSVAHVTHRIS

-252 TQEQYE
+252 TQKQYE

-302 GRKYT
+302 GRTYT

-330 VADAT
+330 VADAA

-342 AASIKLRRQ
+342 TASIKLRRQ

-392 EFEKAQMRLTEGT
+392 AFEKVQIRLTEEKNRA
-405 SHDIIEKTE
+405 IIEQEKRKE
-414 TSDFKN
+414 QFRSDLKSGKINTSLDVKN
-420 IISPQNGMSKEY
+420 QKKHIISPEWKNNVRQQIKKLHDGDTKAASPKSRLFKDVTPEKLFKEY
-432 QTVLENKFSGGT
+432 SGKGTLRLQKNSTTVDEFVT
-444 ADAKRAFT
+444 ADYPVGITFDRKLQKYVRT
-452 RYVKHDSVADSSY
+452 RRFQIRYQDGGYHL
-465 DKTAHFSPVTQKI
+465 FPV
-478 KMNFAKD
+478 
-485 QINPKG
+485 
-491 SGTTF
+491 S
-496 FHEHGH
+496 
-502 YIDYT
+502 
-507 SCEGDGYTSTK
+507 
-518 SPEFGKLLKSDFDS
+518 
-532 YVNSVMKQNHIELPA
+532 
-547 AYYKISKELS
+547 
-557 GHKQHSVSD
+557 
-566 LFGGISGNQ
+566 
-575 CVGRY
+575 
-580 RHKDLYWTKNGA
+580 
-592 VEKEAF
+592 EKE
-598 AHMYEA
+598 
-604 QFDAEKYELMKKY
+604 DD
-617 FPNALNEFEKLLNG
+617 
-631 VIK
+631 

>member
-10 LPQELTDLYE
+10 LPQELTDLYD

-35 KGAQIT
+35 KGAEIT
-41 DTAEYQMYRARSLGL
+41 DTAEYQLYRAKSLGL

-73 AEVNRLIREAAAQSD
+73 SEINRLIREAAAQSD
-88 EFDRKMLGADKG
+88 EFDRKMLGVDKG
-100 AAIPLEDNQQ
+100 AAVPLEENAQ

-156 MDAAHMKVA
+156 MDSAHMKVV
-165 TGATDYMTAIRQA
+165 TGATDYMTAIRQD

-192 ESGRSDRIEVAARR
+192 ESRRSDRIEVAARR

-252 TQEQYE
+252 TQKQYE

-302 GRKYT
+302 GRTYT

-330 VADAT
+330 VADAA
-335 GDEESFT
+335 GDEEAFAT
-342 AASIKLRRQ
+342 ASIRLNRQ
-351 KDIYEDFCKAADSYT
+351 KYIYEDFCKAADSYT
-366 QYERTYVAGYDR
+366 EYERTYVTGFNRSIAARSGVAAIKKEYKLIASTLDKSAVPSIDDFKKMLYNNSDEYKQLRHQFNEKVINSDYDDIKH
-378 RLAGKTGAVTRKQR
+378 LNGSLSDKVTRQW
-392 EFEKAQMRLTEGT
+392 
-405 SHDIIEKTE
+405 
-414 TSDFKN
+414 
-420 IISPQNGMSKEY
+420 Y
-432 QTVLENKFSGGT
+432 VL
-444 ADAKRAFT
+444 
-452 RYVKHDSVADSSY
+452 Y
-465 DKTAHFSPVTQKI
+465 DKKIPDMIDRNQSIEDQARQAHALRNQFRTNARDLMLNQDERKWLDKSHPNLTFEEQVDKKMSDKGMTRDEAIQDILKTAS
-478 KMNFAKD
+478 
-485 QINPKG
+485 
-491 SGTTF
+491 
-496 FHEHGH
+496 
-502 YIDYT
+502 
-507 SCEGDGYTSTK
+507 K
-518 SPEFGKLLKSDFDS
+518 SNKKVNEKFKL
-532 YVNSVMKQNHIELPA
+532 
-547 AYYKISKELS
+547 
-557 GHKQHSVSD
+557 
-566 LFGGISGNQ
+566 
-575 CVGRY
+575 
-580 RHKDLYWTKNGA
+580 
-592 VEKEAF
+592 
-598 AHMYEA
+598 
-604 QFDAEKYELMKKY
+604 
-617 FPNALNEFEKLLNG
+617 
-631 VIK
+631 

>member
-10 LPQELTDLYE
+10 LPQELTDLYD

-35 KGAQIT
+35 KGAKIT
-41 DTAEYQMYRARSLGL
+41 DTAEYQLYRARSLGL

-73 AEVNRLIREAAAQSD
+73 AEINRLIREAAAQSD

-156 MDAAHMKVA
+156 MDSAHMKVA

-206 AILTSVAHVTHRIS
+206 ALLTSVAHVTHRIS

-283 PVYTEEELQN
+283 PVYTEEELKN
-293 IDQPPFTYE
+293 IDQSPFTYE

-330 VADAT
+330 VADAA
-335 GDEESFT
+335 GDEEAFAT
-342 AASIKLRRQ
+342 ASIRLNRQ
-351 KDIYEDFCKAADSYT
+351 KYIYEDFCKAADSYT
-366 QYERTYVAGYDR
+366 EYERTYVTGFNRSIAARSGVAAIKKEYKLIASTLDKSAVPSIDDFKKMLYNNSDEYKQLRHQFNEKVINSDYDDIKH
-378 RLAGKTGAVTRKQR
+378 LNGSLSDKVTRQW
-392 EFEKAQMRLTEGT
+392 
-405 SHDIIEKTE
+405 
-414 TSDFKN
+414 
-420 IISPQNGMSKEY
+420 Y
-432 QTVLENKFSGGT
+432 VL
-444 ADAKRAFT
+444 
-452 RYVKHDSVADSSY
+452 Y
-465 DKTAHFSPVTQKI
+465 DKKIPDMIDRNQSIEDQARQAHALRNQFRTNARDLMLNQDERKWLDKSHPNLTFEEQVDKKMSDKGMTRDEAIQDILKTAS
-478 KMNFAKD
+478 
-485 QINPKG
+485 
-491 SGTTF
+491 
-496 FHEHGH
+496 
-502 YIDYT
+502 
-507 SCEGDGYTSTK
+507 K
-518 SPEFGKLLKSDFDS
+518 SNKKVNEKFKL
-532 YVNSVMKQNHIELPA
+532 
-547 AYYKISKELS
+547 
-557 GHKQHSVSD
+557 
-566 LFGGISGNQ
+566 
-575 CVGRY
+575 
-580 RHKDLYWTKNGA
+580 
-592 VEKEAF
+592 
-598 AHMYEA
+598 
-604 QFDAEKYELMKKY
+604 
-617 FPNALNEFEKLLNG
+617 
-631 VIK
+631 

>member
-10 LPQELTDLYE
+10 LPQELTDLYD

-41 DTAEYQMYRARSLGL
+41 DTAEYQLYRARSLGL

-73 AEVNRLIREAAAQSD
+73 AEINRLIREAAAQSD

-100 AAIPLEDNQQ
+100 AAVPLEENAQ

-156 MDAAHMKVA
+156 MDSAHMKVV

-206 AILTSVAHVTHRIS
+206 ALLTSVAHVTHRIS

-283 PVYTEEELQN
+283 PVYTEEELKN
-293 IDQPPFTYE
+293 IDQSPFTYE

-330 VADAT
+330 VADAA
-335 GDEESFT
+335 GDEEAFAT
-342 AASIKLRRQ
+342 ASIRLNRQ
-351 KDIYEDFCKAADSYT
+351 KYIYEDFCKAADSYT
-366 QYERTYVAGYDR
+366 EYERTYVTGFNRSIAARSGVAAIKKEYKLIASTLDKSAVPSIDDFKKMLYNNSDEYKQLRHQFNEKVINSDYDDIKH
-378 RLAGKTGAVTRKQR
+378 LNGSLSDKVTRQW
-392 EFEKAQMRLTEGT
+392 
-405 SHDIIEKTE
+405 
-414 TSDFKN
+414 
-420 IISPQNGMSKEY
+420 Y
-432 QTVLENKFSGGT
+432 VL
-444 ADAKRAFT
+444 
-452 RYVKHDSVADSSY
+452 Y
-465 DKTAHFSPVTQKI
+465 DKKIPDMIDRNQSIEDQARQAHALRNQFRTNARDLMLNQDERKWLDKSHPNLTFEEQVDKKMSDKGMTRDEAIQDILKTAS
-478 KMNFAKD
+478 
-485 QINPKG
+485 
-491 SGTTF
+491 
-496 FHEHGH
+496 
-502 YIDYT
+502 
-507 SCEGDGYTSTK
+507 K
-518 SPEFGKLLKSDFDS
+518 SNKKVNEKFKL
-532 YVNSVMKQNHIELPA
+532 
-547 AYYKISKELS
+547 
-557 GHKQHSVSD
+557 
-566 LFGGISGNQ
+566 
-575 CVGRY
+575 
-580 RHKDLYWTKNGA
+580 
-592 VEKEAF
+592 
-598 AHMYEA
+598 
-604 QFDAEKYELMKKY
+604 
-617 FPNALNEFEKLLNG
+617 
-631 VIK
+631 

>member
-10 LPQELTDLYE
+10 LPQELTDLYD

-35 KGAQIT
+35 KGAKIT
-41 DTAEYQMYRARSLGL
+41 DTAEYQLYRARSLGL

-73 AEVNRLIREAAAQSD
+73 AEINRLIREAAAQSD
-88 EFDRKMLGADKG
+88 EFDRKMLGADKS
-100 AAIPLEDNQQ
+100 AAVPLEENAQ

-156 MDAAHMKVA
+156 MDSAHMKVA

-206 AILTSVAHVTHRIS
+206 ALLTSVAHVTHRIS

-302 GRKYT
+302 GQTYT

-315 RKMERAMRKQKDRCI
+315 RKMERTMRKQKDRCI
-330 VADAT
+330 VADAA
-335 GDEESFT
+335 GDEEGFT

-378 RLAGKTGAVTRKQR
+378 RLAGKTGAVTRKRR
-392 EFEKAQMRLTEGT
+392 EFEKAQIRLTEEKNRA
-405 SHDIIEKTE
+405 IIEQEKRKE
-414 TSDFKN
+414 QFRSDLKSGKINTSLDVKN
-420 IISPQNGMSKEY
+420 QKKHIISPEWKNNVRQQIKKLHDGDTKAASPKSRLFKDVTPEKLFKEY
-432 QTVLENKFSGGT
+432 SGKGTLRLQKNSTTVDEFVT
-444 ADAKRAFT
+444 ADYPVGITFDRKLQKYVRT
-452 RYVKHDSVADSSY
+452 RRFQIRYQDGGYHL
-465 DKTAHFSPVTQKI
+465 FPV
-478 KMNFAKD
+478 
-485 QINPKG
+485 
-491 SGTTF
+491 S
-496 FHEHGH
+496 
-502 YIDYT
+502 
-507 SCEGDGYTSTK
+507 
-518 SPEFGKLLKSDFDS
+518 
-532 YVNSVMKQNHIELPA
+532 
-547 AYYKISKELS
+547 
-557 GHKQHSVSD
+557 
-566 LFGGISGNQ
+566 
-575 CVGRY
+575 
-580 RHKDLYWTKNGA
+580 
-592 VEKEAF
+592 EKE
-598 AHMYEA
+598 
-604 QFDAEKYELMKKY
+604 DD
-617 FPNALNEFEKLLNG
+617 
-631 VIK
+631 

>member
-10 LPQELTDLYE
+10 LPQELTDLYD

-41 DTAEYQMYRARSLGL
+41 DTAEYQLYRARSLGL

-73 AEVNRLIREAAAQSD
+73 AEINRLIREAAAQSD

-100 AAIPLEDNQQ
+100 AAIPLEENTQ

-156 MDAAHMKVA
+156 MDAAHMKVV

-206 AILTSVAHVTHRIS
+206 ALLTSVAHVTHRIS

-330 VADAT
+330 VADAA
-335 GDEESFT
+335 GDEEAFAT
-342 AASIKLRRQ
+342 ASIRLNRQ
-351 KDIYEDFCKAADSYT
+351 KYIYEDFCKAVDSYT
-366 QYERTYVAGYDR
+366 EYERTYVTGFNRSIAARSGVAAIKKEYKLIASTLDKSAVPSIDDFKKMLYNNSDEYKQLRHQFNEKVINSDYDDIKH
-378 RLAGKTGAVTRKQR
+378 LNGSLSDKVTRQW
-392 EFEKAQMRLTEGT
+392 
-405 SHDIIEKTE
+405 
-414 TSDFKN
+414 
-420 IISPQNGMSKEY
+420 Y
-432 QTVLENKFSGGT
+432 VL
-444 ADAKRAFT
+444 
-452 RYVKHDSVADSSY
+452 Y
-465 DKTAHFSPVTQKI
+465 DKKIPDMIDRNQSIEDQARQAHALRNQFRTNARDLMLNQDERKWLDKSHPNLTFEEQVDKKMSDKGMTRDEAIQDILKTAS
-478 KMNFAKD
+478 
-485 QINPKG
+485 
-491 SGTTF
+491 
-496 FHEHGH
+496 
-502 YIDYT
+502 
-507 SCEGDGYTSTK
+507 K
-518 SPEFGKLLKSDFDS
+518 SNKKVNEKFKL
-532 YVNSVMKQNHIELPA
+532 
-547 AYYKISKELS
+547 
-557 GHKQHSVSD
+557 
-566 LFGGISGNQ
+566 
-575 CVGRY
+575 
-580 RHKDLYWTKNGA
+580 
-592 VEKEAF
+592 
-598 AHMYEA
+598 
-604 QFDAEKYELMKKY
+604 
-617 FPNALNEFEKLLNG
+617 
-631 VIK
+631 

>member
-10 LPQELTDLYE
+10 LPQELTDLYD

-35 KGAQIT
+35 KGAEIT
-41 DTAEYQMYRARSLGL
+41 DTAEYQLYRAKSLGL

-73 AEVNRLIREAAAQSD
+73 SEINRLIREAAAQSD
-88 EFDRKMLGADKG
+88 EFDRKMLGVDKG
-100 AAIPLEDNQQ
+100 AAVPLEENAQ

-156 MDAAHMKVA
+156 MDSAHMKVV
-165 TGATDYMTAIRQA
+165 TGVTDYMTAIRQA

-206 AILTSVAHVTHRIS
+206 TLLTSVAHVTHRIS

-302 GRKYT
+302 GRTYT

-330 VADAT
+330 VADAA

-392 EFEKAQMRLTEGT
+392 EFEKAQIRLTEEKNRA
-405 SHDIIEKTE
+405 IIEQEKRKE
-414 TSDFKN
+414 QFRSDLKSGKINTSLDVKN
-420 IISPQNGMSKEY
+420 QKKHIISPEWKNNVRQQIKKLHDGDTKAASPKSRLFKDVTPEKLFKEY
-432 QTVLENKFSGGT
+432 SGKGTLRLQKNSTTVDEFVT
-444 ADAKRAFT
+444 ADYPVGITFDRKLQKYVRT
-452 RYVKHDSVADSSY
+452 RRFQIRYQDGGYHL
-465 DKTAHFSPVTQKI
+465 FPV
-478 KMNFAKD
+478 
-485 QINPKG
+485 
-491 SGTTF
+491 S
-496 FHEHGH
+496 
-502 YIDYT
+502 
-507 SCEGDGYTSTK
+507 
-518 SPEFGKLLKSDFDS
+518 
-532 YVNSVMKQNHIELPA
+532 
-547 AYYKISKELS
+547 
-557 GHKQHSVSD
+557 
-566 LFGGISGNQ
+566 
-575 CVGRY
+575 
-580 RHKDLYWTKNGA
+580 
-592 VEKEAF
+592 EKE
-598 AHMYEA
+598 
-604 QFDAEKYELMKKY
+604 DD
-617 FPNALNEFEKLLNG
+617 
-631 VIK
+631 

>member
-10 LPQELTDLYE
+10 LPQELTDLYD

-35 KGAQIT
+35 KGAEIT
-41 DTAEYQMYRARSLGL
+41 DTAEYQLYRAKSLGL

-73 AEVNRLIREAAAQSD
+73 SEINRLIREAAAQSD
-88 EFDRKMLGADKG
+88 EFDRKMLGVDKG
-100 AAIPLEDNQQ
+100 AAVPLEENAQ

-156 MDAAHMKVA
+156 MDSAHMKVV
-165 TGATDYMTAIRQA
+165 TGVTDYMTAIRQA

-206 AILTSVAHVTHRIS
+206 ALLTSVAHVTHRIS

-302 GRKYT
+302 GRTYT

-330 VADAT
+330 VADAA

-342 AASIKLRRQ
+342 TASIKLRRQ

-392 EFEKAQMRLTEGT
+392 AFEKVQIRLTEEKNRA
-405 SHDIIEKTE
+405 IIEQEKRKE
-414 TSDFKN
+414 QFRSDLKSGKINTSLDVKN
-420 IISPQNGMSKEY
+420 QKKHIISPEWKNNVRQQIKKLHDGDTKAASPKSRLFKDVTPEKLFKEY
-432 QTVLENKFSGGT
+432 SGKGTLRLQKNSTTVDEFVT
-444 ADAKRAFT
+444 ADYPVGITFDRKLQKYVRT
-452 RYVKHDSVADSSY
+452 RRFQIRYQDGGYHL
-465 DKTAHFSPVTQKI
+465 FPV
-478 KMNFAKD
+478 
-485 QINPKG
+485 
-491 SGTTF
+491 S
-496 FHEHGH
+496 
-502 YIDYT
+502 
-507 SCEGDGYTSTK
+507 
-518 SPEFGKLLKSDFDS
+518 
-532 YVNSVMKQNHIELPA
+532 
-547 AYYKISKELS
+547 
-557 GHKQHSVSD
+557 
-566 LFGGISGNQ
+566 
-575 CVGRY
+575 
-580 RHKDLYWTKNGA
+580 
-592 VEKEAF
+592 EKE
-598 AHMYEA
+598 
-604 QFDAEKYELMKKY
+604 DD
-617 FPNALNEFEKLLNG
+617 
-631 VIK
+631 

>member
-10 LPQELTDLYE
+10 LPQELTDLYD

-35 KGAQIT
+35 KGAEIT
-41 DTAEYQMYRARSLGL
+41 DTAEYQLYRAKSLGL

-73 AEVNRLIREAAAQSD
+73 SEINRLIREAAAQSD
-88 EFDRKMLGADKG
+88 EFDRKMLGVDKG
-100 AAIPLEDNQQ
+100 AAVPLEENAQ

-156 MDAAHMKVA
+156 MDSAHMKVV

-283 PVYTEEELQN
+283 PTYTEEELQN

-302 GRKYT
+302 GRTYT

-330 VADAT
+330 VADAA
-335 GDEESFT
+335 GDEEAFAT
-342 AASIKLRRQ
+342 ASIRLNRQ
-351 KDIYEDFCKAADSYT
+351 KYIYEDFCKAADSYT
-366 QYERTYVAGYDR
+366 EYERTYVTGFNRSIAARSGVAAIKKEYKLIASTLDKSAVPSIDDFKKMLYNSDEYKQLRHQFNEKVINSDYDDIKH
-378 RLAGKTGAVTRKQR
+378 LNGSLSDKVTRQWYVLHDKKIPDMIDRNQSIEDQAR
-392 EFEKAQMRLTEGT
+392 QAHALRNQFRTNARDLMLNQDERKWLDKSHPNLTFEEQVDKKMSDKGMTRDEAIQ
-405 SHDIIEKTE
+405 DI
-414 TSDFKN
+414 
-420 IISPQNGMSKEY
+420 
-432 QTVLENKFSGGT
+432 L
-444 ADAKRAFT
+444 
-452 RYVKHDSVADSSY
+452 
-465 DKTAHFSPVTQKI
+465 KTAS
-478 KMNFAKD
+478 
-485 QINPKG
+485 
-491 SGTTF
+491 
-496 FHEHGH
+496 
-502 YIDYT
+502 
-507 SCEGDGYTSTK
+507 K
-518 SPEFGKLLKSDFDS
+518 SNKKVNEKFKL
-532 YVNSVMKQNHIELPA
+532 
-547 AYYKISKELS
+547 
-557 GHKQHSVSD
+557 
-566 LFGGISGNQ
+566 
-575 CVGRY
+575 
-580 RHKDLYWTKNGA
+580 
-592 VEKEAF
+592 
-598 AHMYEA
+598 
-604 QFDAEKYELMKKY
+604 
-617 FPNALNEFEKLLNG
+617 
-631 VIK
+631 

>member
-10 LPQELTDLYE
+10 LPQELTDLYD

-35 KGAQIT
+35 KGAEIT
-41 DTAEYQMYRARSLGL
+41 DTAEYQLYRAKSLGL

-73 AEVNRLIREAAAQSD
+73 SEINRLIREAAAQSD
-88 EFDRKMLGADKG
+88 EFDRKMLGVDKG
-100 AAIPLEDNQQ
+100 AAVPLEENAQ

-141 GRVYYLS
+141 GRVYYRS
-148 MTDMYRRE
+148 MTDMYRQE
-156 MDAAHMKVA
+156 MDSAHMKVA

-302 GRKYT
+302 GRTYT

-330 VADAT
+330 VADAA
-335 GDEESFT
+335 GDEEAFAT
-342 AASIKLRRQ
+342 ASIRLNRQ
-351 KDIYEDFCKAADSYT
+351 KYIYEDFCKAADSYT
-366 QYERTYVAGYDR
+366 EYERTYVTGFNRSIAARSGVAAIKKEYKLIASTLDKSAVPSIDDFKKMLYNSDEYKQLRHQFNEKVINSDYDDIKH
-378 RLAGKTGAVTRKQR
+378 LNGSLSDKVTRQWYVLHDKKIPDMIDRNQSIEDQAR
-392 EFEKAQMRLTEGT
+392 QAHALRNQFRTNARDLMLNQDERKWLDKSHPNLTFEEQVDKKMSDKGMTRDEAIQ
-405 SHDIIEKTE
+405 DI
-414 TSDFKN
+414 
-420 IISPQNGMSKEY
+420 
-432 QTVLENKFSGGT
+432 L
-444 ADAKRAFT
+444 
-452 RYVKHDSVADSSY
+452 
-465 DKTAHFSPVTQKI
+465 KTAS
-478 KMNFAKD
+478 
-485 QINPKG
+485 
-491 SGTTF
+491 
-496 FHEHGH
+496 
-502 YIDYT
+502 
-507 SCEGDGYTSTK
+507 K
-518 SPEFGKLLKSDFDS
+518 SNKKVNEKFKL
-532 YVNSVMKQNHIELPA
+532 
-547 AYYKISKELS
+547 
-557 GHKQHSVSD
+557 
-566 LFGGISGNQ
+566 
-575 CVGRY
+575 
-580 RHKDLYWTKNGA
+580 
-592 VEKEAF
+592 
-598 AHMYEA
+598 
-604 QFDAEKYELMKKY
+604 
-617 FPNALNEFEKLLNG
+617 
-631 VIK
+631 

>member
-1 MLTPEQLQN
+1 MLTPEKLQN
-10 LPQELTDLYE
+10 LPQELTDLYD

-41 DTAEYQMYRARSLGL
+41 DTAEYQLYRARSLGL

-73 AEVNRLIREAAAQSD
+73 AEINRLIREAAAQSD
-88 EFDRKMLGADKG
+88 DFDRKMLGADKG
-100 AAIPLEDNQQ
+100 AAIPLEENAQ

-156 MDAAHMKVA
+156 MDAVHMKVV

-206 AILTSVAHVTHRIS
+206 ALLTSVAHVTHRIS

-252 TQEQYE
+252 TQKQYE

-302 GRKYT
+302 GRTYT

-330 VADAT
+330 VADAA

-342 AASIKLRRQ
+342 TASIKLRRQ

-392 EFEKAQMRLTEGT
+392 AFEKVQIRLTEEKNRA
-405 SHDIIEKTE
+405 IIEQEKRKE
-414 TSDFKN
+414 QFRSDLKSGKINTSLDVKN
-420 IISPQNGMSKEY
+420 QKKHIISPEWKNNVRQQIKKLHDGDTKAASPKSRLFKDVTPEKLFKEY
-432 QTVLENKFSGGT
+432 SGKGTLRLQKNSTTVDEFVT
-444 ADAKRAFT
+444 ADYPVGITFDRKLQKYVRT
-452 RYVKHDSVADSSY
+452 RRFQIRYQDGGYHL
-465 DKTAHFSPVTQKI
+465 FPV
-478 KMNFAKD
+478 
-485 QINPKG
+485 
-491 SGTTF
+491 S
-496 FHEHGH
+496 
-502 YIDYT
+502 
-507 SCEGDGYTSTK
+507 
-518 SPEFGKLLKSDFDS
+518 
-532 YVNSVMKQNHIELPA
+532 
-547 AYYKISKELS
+547 
-557 GHKQHSVSD
+557 
-566 LFGGISGNQ
+566 
-575 CVGRY
+575 
-580 RHKDLYWTKNGA
+580 
-592 VEKEAF
+592 EKE
-598 AHMYEA
+598 
-604 QFDAEKYELMKKY
+604 DD
-617 FPNALNEFEKLLNG
+617 
-631 VIK
+631 

>member
-10 LPQELTDLYE
+10 LPQELTDLYD

-35 KGAQIT
+35 KGAEIT
-41 DTAEYQMYRARSLGL
+41 DTAEYQLYRAKSLGL

-73 AEVNRLIREAAAQSD
+73 SEINRLIREAAAQSD
-88 EFDRKMLGADKG
+88 EFDRKMLGVDKG
-100 AAIPLEDNQQ
+100 AAVPLEENAQ

-156 MDAAHMKVA
+156 MDSAHMKVV
-165 TGATDYMTAIRQA
+165 TGVTDYMTAIRQA

-206 AILTSVAHVTHRIS
+206 TLLTSVAHVTHRIS

-258 RIIKPLISEPNCRHD
+258 HIIKPLISEPNCRHD

-302 GRKYT
+302 GRTYT

-330 VADAT
+330 VADAA
-335 GDEESFT
+335 GDEEAFAT
-342 AASIKLRRQ
+342 ASIRLNRQ
-351 KDIYEDFCKAADSYT
+351 KYIYEDFCKAADSYT
-366 QYERTYVAGYDR
+366 EYERTYVTGFNRSIAARSGVAAIKKEYKLIASTLDKSAVPSIDDFKKMLYNNSDEYKQLRHQFNEKVINSDYDDIKH
-378 RLAGKTGAVTRKQR
+378 LNGSLSDKVTRQWYVLHDKKIPDMIDRNQSIEDQAR
-392 EFEKAQMRLTEGT
+392 QAHALRNQFRTNARDLMLNQDERKWLDKSHPNLTFEEQVDKKMSDKGMTRDEAIQ
-405 SHDIIEKTE
+405 DI
-414 TSDFKN
+414 
-420 IISPQNGMSKEY
+420 
-432 QTVLENKFSGGT
+432 L
-444 ADAKRAFT
+444 
-452 RYVKHDSVADSSY
+452 
-465 DKTAHFSPVTQKI
+465 KTAS
-478 KMNFAKD
+478 
-485 QINPKG
+485 
-491 SGTTF
+491 
-496 FHEHGH
+496 
-502 YIDYT
+502 
-507 SCEGDGYTSTK
+507 K
-518 SPEFGKLLKSDFDS
+518 SNKKVNEKFKL
-532 YVNSVMKQNHIELPA
+532 
-547 AYYKISKELS
+547 
-557 GHKQHSVSD
+557 
-566 LFGGISGNQ
+566 
-575 CVGRY
+575 
-580 RHKDLYWTKNGA
+580 
-592 VEKEAF
+592 
-598 AHMYEA
+598 
-604 QFDAEKYELMKKY
+604 
-617 FPNALNEFEKLLNG
+617 
-631 VIK
+631 

>member
-10 LPQELTDLYE
+10 LPQELTDLYD

-41 DTAEYQMYRARSLGL
+41 DTAEYQLYRARSLGL

-73 AEVNRLIREAAAQSD
+73 AEINRLIREAAAQSD
-88 EFDRKMLGADKG
+88 EFDRKMLGVDKN
-100 AAIPLEDNQQ
+100 AAVPLEENAQ

-156 MDAAHMKVA
+156 MDSAHMKVV
-165 TGATDYMTAIRQA
+165 TGATDYMTAIRQD

-192 ESGRSDRIEVAARR
+192 ESRRSDRIEVAARR
-206 AILTSVAHVTHRIS
+206 TLLTSVAHVTHRIS

-302 GRKYT
+302 GRTYT

-330 VADAT
+330 VADAA
-335 GDEESFT
+335 GDEEAFAT
-342 AASIKLRRQ
+342 ASIRLNRQ
-351 KDIYEDFCKAADSYT
+351 KYIYEDFCKAADSYT
-366 QYERTYVAGYDR
+366 EYERTYVTGFNRSIAARSGVAAIKKEYKLIASTLDKSAVPSIDDFKKMLYNNSDEYKQLRHQFNEKVINSDYDDIKH
-378 RLAGKTGAVTRKQR
+378 LNGSLSDKVTRQWYVLHDKKIPDMIDRNQSIEDQAR
-392 EFEKAQMRLTEGT
+392 QAHALRNQFRTNARDLMLNQDERKWLDKSHPNLTFEEQVDKKMSDKGMTRDEAIQ
-405 SHDIIEKTE
+405 DI
-414 TSDFKN
+414 
-420 IISPQNGMSKEY
+420 
-432 QTVLENKFSGGT
+432 L
-444 ADAKRAFT
+444 
-452 RYVKHDSVADSSY
+452 
-465 DKTAHFSPVTQKI
+465 KTAS
-478 KMNFAKD
+478 
-485 QINPKG
+485 
-491 SGTTF
+491 
-496 FHEHGH
+496 
-502 YIDYT
+502 
-507 SCEGDGYTSTK
+507 K
-518 SPEFGKLLKSDFDS
+518 SNKKVNEKFKL
-532 YVNSVMKQNHIELPA
+532 
-547 AYYKISKELS
+547 
-557 GHKQHSVSD
+557 
-566 LFGGISGNQ
+566 
-575 CVGRY
+575 
-580 RHKDLYWTKNGA
+580 
-592 VEKEAF
+592 
-598 AHMYEA
+598 
-604 QFDAEKYELMKKY
+604 
-617 FPNALNEFEKLLNG
+617 
-631 VIK
+631 

>member
-10 LPQELTDLYE
+10 LPQELTDLYD

-35 KGAQIT
+35 KGAKIT
-41 DTAEYQMYRARSLGL
+41 DTAEYQLYRARSLGL

-73 AEVNRLIREAAAQSD
+73 AEINRLIREAAAQSD
-88 EFDRKMLGADKG
+88 EFDRKMLGVDKG
-100 AAIPLEDNQQ
+100 AAVPLEENAQ

-156 MDAAHMKVA
+156 MDSAHMKVV

-192 ESGRSDRIEVAARR
+192 ESRRSDRIEVAARR

-283 PVYTEEELQN
+283 PTYTEEELQN

-302 GRKYT
+302 GRTYT

-330 VADAT
+330 VADAA
-335 GDEESFT
+335 GDEEAFAT
-342 AASIKLRRQ
+342 ASIRLNRQ
-351 KDIYEDFCKAADSYT
+351 KYIYEDFCKAADSYT
-366 QYERTYVAGYDR
+366 EYERTYVTGFNRSIAARSGVAAIKKEYKLIASTLDKSAVPSIDDFKKMLYNNSDEYKQLRHQFNEKVINSDYDDIKH
-378 RLAGKTGAVTRKQR
+378 LNGSLSDKVTRQWYVLHDKKIPDMIDRNQSIEDQAR
-392 EFEKAQMRLTEGT
+392 QAHALRNQFRTNARDLMLNQDERKWLDKSHPNLTFEEQVDKKMSDKGMTRDEAIQ
-405 SHDIIEKTE
+405 DI
-414 TSDFKN
+414 
-420 IISPQNGMSKEY
+420 
-432 QTVLENKFSGGT
+432 L
-444 ADAKRAFT
+444 
-452 RYVKHDSVADSSY
+452 
-465 DKTAHFSPVTQKI
+465 KTAS
-478 KMNFAKD
+478 
-485 QINPKG
+485 
-491 SGTTF
+491 
-496 FHEHGH
+496 
-502 YIDYT
+502 
-507 SCEGDGYTSTK
+507 K
-518 SPEFGKLLKSDFDS
+518 SNKKVNEKFKL
-532 YVNSVMKQNHIELPA
+532 
-547 AYYKISKELS
+547 
-557 GHKQHSVSD
+557 
-566 LFGGISGNQ
+566 
-575 CVGRY
+575 
-580 RHKDLYWTKNGA
+580 
-592 VEKEAF
+592 
-598 AHMYEA
+598 
-604 QFDAEKYELMKKY
+604 
-617 FPNALNEFEKLLNG
+617 
-631 VIK
+631 

>member
-41 DTAEYQMYRARSLGL
+41 DTAEYQLYRAKSLGL

-73 AEVNRLIREAAAQSD
+73 AEINRLIREAAAQSD

-156 MDAAHMKVA
+156 MDSAHMKVA
-165 TGATDYMTAIRQA
+165 TGVTDYMTAIRQA

-206 AILTSVAHVTHRIS
+206 ALLTSVAHVTHRIS

-283 PVYTEEELQN
+283 PTYTEEELQN
-293 IDQPPFTYE
+293 IDQSPFTYE

-330 VADAT
+330 VADAA
-335 GDEESFT
+335 GDEEAFAT
-342 AASIKLRRQ
+342 ASIRLNRQ
-351 KDIYEDFCKAADSYT
+351 KYIYEDFCKAADSYT
-366 QYERTYVAGYDR
+366 EYERTYVTGFNRSIAARSGVAAIKKEYKLIASTLDKSAVPSIDDFKKMLYNNSDEYKQLRHQFNEKVINSDYDDIKH
-378 RLAGKTGAVTRKQR
+378 LNGSLSDKVTRQWYVLHDKKIPDMIDRNQSIEDQAR
-392 EFEKAQMRLTEGT
+392 QAHALRNQFRTNARDLMLNQDERKWLDKSHPNLTFEEQVDKKMSDKGMTRDEAIQ
-405 SHDIIEKTE
+405 DI
-414 TSDFKN
+414 
-420 IISPQNGMSKEY
+420 
-432 QTVLENKFSGGT
+432 L
-444 ADAKRAFT
+444 
-452 RYVKHDSVADSSY
+452 
-465 DKTAHFSPVTQKI
+465 KTAS
-478 KMNFAKD
+478 
-485 QINPKG
+485 
-491 SGTTF
+491 
-496 FHEHGH
+496 
-502 YIDYT
+502 
-507 SCEGDGYTSTK
+507 K
-518 SPEFGKLLKSDFDS
+518 SNKKVNEKFKL
-532 YVNSVMKQNHIELPA
+532 
-547 AYYKISKELS
+547 
-557 GHKQHSVSD
+557 
-566 LFGGISGNQ
+566 
-575 CVGRY
+575 
-580 RHKDLYWTKNGA
+580 
-592 VEKEAF
+592 
-598 AHMYEA
+598 
-604 QFDAEKYELMKKY
+604 
-617 FPNALNEFEKLLNG
+617 
-631 VIK
+631 

>member
-10 LPQELTDLYE
+10 LPQELTDLYD

-35 KGAQIT
+35 KGSEIT
-41 DTAEYQMYRARSLGL
+41 DTAEYQLYRAKSLGL

-73 AEVNRLIREAAAQSD
+73 SEINRLIREAAAQSD
-88 EFDRKMLGADKG
+88 EFDRKMLGVDKG
-100 AAIPLEDNQQ
+100 AAVPLEENAQ

-156 MDAAHMKVA
+156 MDSAHMKVV
-165 TGATDYMTAIRQA
+165 TGVTDYMTAIRQA

-206 AILTSVAHVTHRIS
+206 TLLTSVAHVTHRIS

-302 GRKYT
+302 GRTYT

-330 VADAT
+330 VADAA
-335 GDEESFT
+335 GDEEAFAT
-342 AASIKLRRQ
+342 ASIRLNRQ
-351 KDIYEDFCKAADSYT
+351 KYIYEDFCKAADSYT
-366 QYERTYVAGYDR
+366 EYERTYVTGFNRSIAARSGVAAIKKEYKLIASTLDKSAVPSIDDFKKMLYNNSDEYKQLRHQFNEKVINSDYDDIKH
-378 RLAGKTGAVTRKQR
+378 LNGSLSDKVTRQW
-392 EFEKAQMRLTEGT
+392 
-405 SHDIIEKTE
+405 
-414 TSDFKN
+414 
-420 IISPQNGMSKEY
+420 Y
-432 QTVLENKFSGGT
+432 VL
-444 ADAKRAFT
+444 
-452 RYVKHDSVADSSY
+452 Y
-465 DKTAHFSPVTQKI
+465 DKKIPDMIDRNQSIEDQARQAHALRNQFRTNARDLMLNQDERKWLDKSHPNLTFEEQVDKKMSDKGMTRDEAIQDILKTAS
-478 KMNFAKD
+478 
-485 QINPKG
+485 
-491 SGTTF
+491 
-496 FHEHGH
+496 
-502 YIDYT
+502 
-507 SCEGDGYTSTK
+507 K
-518 SPEFGKLLKSDFDS
+518 SNKKVNEKFKL
-532 YVNSVMKQNHIELPA
+532 
-547 AYYKISKELS
+547 
-557 GHKQHSVSD
+557 
-566 LFGGISGNQ
+566 
-575 CVGRY
+575 
-580 RHKDLYWTKNGA
+580 
-592 VEKEAF
+592 
-598 AHMYEA
+598 
-604 QFDAEKYELMKKY
+604 
-617 FPNALNEFEKLLNG
+617 
-631 VIK
+631 

>member
-10 LPQELTDLYE
+10 LPQELTDLYD

-41 DTAEYQMYRARSLGL
+41 DTAEYQLYRARSLGL

-73 AEVNRLIREAAAQSD
+73 AEINRLIREAAAQSD

-100 AAIPLEDNQQ
+100 AAVPLEENAQ

-156 MDAAHMKVA
+156 MDSAHMKVV

-302 GRKYT
+302 GRTYT

-330 VADAT
+330 VADAA

-342 AASIKLRRQ
+342 TASIKLRRQ

-392 EFEKAQMRLTEGT
+392 AFEKVQIRLTEEKNRA
-405 SHDIIEKTE
+405 IIEQEKRKE
-414 TSDFKN
+414 QFRSDLKSGKINTSLDVKN
-420 IISPQNGMSKEY
+420 QKKHIISPEWKNNVRQQIKKLHDGDTKAASPKSRLFKDVTPEKLFKEY
-432 QTVLENKFSGGT
+432 SGKGTLRLQKNSTTVDEFVT
-444 ADAKRAFT
+444 ADYPVGITFDRKLQKYVRT
-452 RYVKHDSVADSSY
+452 RRFQIRYQDGGYHL
-465 DKTAHFSPVTQKI
+465 FPV
-478 KMNFAKD
+478 
-485 QINPKG
+485 
-491 SGTTF
+491 S
-496 FHEHGH
+496 
-502 YIDYT
+502 
-507 SCEGDGYTSTK
+507 
-518 SPEFGKLLKSDFDS
+518 
-532 YVNSVMKQNHIELPA
+532 
-547 AYYKISKELS
+547 
-557 GHKQHSVSD
+557 
-566 LFGGISGNQ
+566 
-575 CVGRY
+575 
-580 RHKDLYWTKNGA
+580 
-592 VEKEAF
+592 EKE
-598 AHMYEA
+598 
-604 QFDAEKYELMKKY
+604 DD
-617 FPNALNEFEKLLNG
+617 
-631 VIK
+631 

>member
-10 LPQELTDLYE
+10 LPQELTDLYD

-35 KGAQIT
+35 KGAKIT
-41 DTAEYQMYRARSLGL
+41 DTAEYQLYRARSLGL

-73 AEVNRLIREAAAQSD
+73 AEINRLIREAAAQSD

-100 AAIPLEDNQQ
+100 AAVPLEENAQ

-126 ENLTNTMGFADHDFL
+126 ENLTNTLGFADHDFL
-141 GRVYYLS
+141 GRVYHLS

-156 MDAAHMKVA
+156 MDSAHMKVA

-206 AILTSVAHVTHRIS
+206 ALLTSVAHVTHRIS

-252 TQEQYE
+252 TQKQYE

-302 GRKYT
+302 GRTYT

-330 VADAT
+330 VADAA
-335 GDEESFT
+335 GDEEAFAT
-342 AASIKLRRQ
+342 ASIRLNRQ
-351 KDIYEDFCKAADSYT
+351 KYIYEDFCKAADSYT
-366 QYERTYVAGYDR
+366 EYERTYVTGFNRSIAARSGVAAIKKEYKLIASTLDKSAVPSIDDFKKMLYNNSDEYKQLRHQFNEKVINSDYDDIKH
-378 RLAGKTGAVTRKQR
+378 LNGSLSDKVTRQWYVLHDKKIPDMIDRNQSIEDQAR
-392 EFEKAQMRLTEGT
+392 QAHALRNQFRTNARDLMLNQDERKWLDKSHPNLTFEEQVDKKMSDKGMTRDEAIQ
-405 SHDIIEKTE
+405 DI
-414 TSDFKN
+414 
-420 IISPQNGMSKEY
+420 
-432 QTVLENKFSGGT
+432 L
-444 ADAKRAFT
+444 
-452 RYVKHDSVADSSY
+452 
-465 DKTAHFSPVTQKI
+465 KTAS
-478 KMNFAKD
+478 
-485 QINPKG
+485 
-491 SGTTF
+491 
-496 FHEHGH
+496 
-502 YIDYT
+502 
-507 SCEGDGYTSTK
+507 K
-518 SPEFGKLLKSDFDS
+518 SNKKVNEKFKL
-532 YVNSVMKQNHIELPA
+532 
-547 AYYKISKELS
+547 
-557 GHKQHSVSD
+557 
-566 LFGGISGNQ
+566 
-575 CVGRY
+575 
-580 RHKDLYWTKNGA
+580 
-592 VEKEAF
+592 
-598 AHMYEA
+598 
-604 QFDAEKYELMKKY
+604 
-617 FPNALNEFEKLLNG
+617 
-631 VIK
+631 

>member
-10 LPQELTDLYE
+10 LPQELTDLYSE
-20 QLSEFIL
+20 LSEFIL

-73 AEVNRLIREAAAQSD
+73 AEINRFIREAAAQSD

-100 AAIPLEDNQQ
+100 AAIPLEENTQ

-156 MDAAHMKVA
+156 MDSAHMKVT

-178 CNKLAASGVRTIDY
+178 YNKLAASGVRTIDY

-283 PVYTEEELQN
+283 PTYTEEELQN

-302 GRKYT
+302 GRTYT

-330 VADAT
+330 VADAA
-335 GDEESFT
+335 GDEEAFAT
-342 AASIKLRRQ
+342 ASIRLNRQ
-351 KDIYEDFCKAADSYT
+351 KYIYEDFCKAADSYT
-366 QYERTYVAGYDR
+366 EYERTYVTGFNRSIAARSGVAAIKKEYKLIASTLDKSAVPSIDDFKKMLYNNSDEYKQLRHQFNEKVINSDYDDIKH
-378 RLAGKTGAVTRKQR
+378 LNGSLSDKVTRQW
-392 EFEKAQMRLTEGT
+392 
-405 SHDIIEKTE
+405 
-414 TSDFKN
+414 
-420 IISPQNGMSKEY
+420 Y
-432 QTVLENKFSGGT
+432 VL
-444 ADAKRAFT
+444 
-452 RYVKHDSVADSSY
+452 Y
-465 DKTAHFSPVTQKI
+465 DKKIPDMIDRNQSIEDQARQAHALRNQFRTNARDLMLNQDERKWLDKSHPNLTFEEQVDKKMSDKGMTRDEAIQDILKTAS
-478 KMNFAKD
+478 
-485 QINPKG
+485 
-491 SGTTF
+491 
-496 FHEHGH
+496 
-502 YIDYT
+502 
-507 SCEGDGYTSTK
+507 K
-518 SPEFGKLLKSDFDS
+518 SNKKVNEKFKL
-532 YVNSVMKQNHIELPA
+532 
-547 AYYKISKELS
+547 
-557 GHKQHSVSD
+557 
-566 LFGGISGNQ
+566 
-575 CVGRY
+575 
-580 RHKDLYWTKNGA
+580 
-592 VEKEAF
+592 
-598 AHMYEA
+598 
-604 QFDAEKYELMKKY
+604 
-617 FPNALNEFEKLLNG
+617 
-631 VIK
+631 